1 MIEDE
6 VQRDGQ
12 LLARPAIRHKAG
24 ELTLSSERQ
33 GDVHVIALNGELDL
47 ATAGALERE
56 LLRVEATDA
65 ASIVLDLSGLTFMDS
80 TGIRVMLSAD
90 ARSRADSERL
100 ALLRGPFAVQRVF
113 ELTGVVDLLPFA
125 D

>member
-1 MIEDE
+1 MDD
-6 VQRDGQ
+6 VRQQQPTD
-12 LLARPAIRHKAG
+12 PAGLIRLEPG
-24 ELTLSSERQ
+24 ELGLTSERD
-33 GDVHVIALNGELDL
+33 GDVHVIALTGELDL
-47 ATAGALERE
+47 ANGDELQRE

-65 ASIVLDLSGLTFMDS
+65 QSIVVDLSGLQFMDS
-80 TGIRVMLSAD
+80 VGIHVLLSAD

-100 ALLRGPFAVQRVF
+100 TLLRGPAAVQRVL

>member
-1 MIEDE
+1 MSRADTQEPL
-6 VQRDGQ
+6 RSGQ
-12 LLARPAIRHKAG
+12 SNYEAA
-24 ELTLSSERQ
+24 ELTISSARV
-33 GDVHVIALNGELDL
+33 GDMHLIALHGELDL
-47 ATAGALERE
+47 ATQRDFEQE

-65 ASIVLDLSGLTFMDS
+65 LSIVVDLSGLTFMDS

-90 ARSRADSERL
+90 ARSRAESNRL
-100 ALLRGPFAVQRVF
+100 SLLRGSFAVQRVF